1 MCMDSH
7 RYQVEDIDK
16 NSCYSTRKKLWQ
28 LDSQTHC
35 SVIGT
40 CLSLGELGRLCRKVR
55 VSLQTTLTDYQLHRA
70 FVGIAGKQTYASR
83 QLHKYL
89 DQKYRVTI
97 RCFARLHDPAALE
110 TRWEEAIESGDIAAA
125 YWALVT
131 HPRVSDALADRVY
144 GEVHMLSHLA
154 GATVRVDMQELRRL
168 RQLTRTMSKQL
179 ADAESSAKAQIAE
192 KDDRIQRLNDRLMQT
207 QGQARDLAA
216 AREQLAALKDDSLLH
231 RLRKQAE
238 DSAARLAV
246 EQARVERAEGN
257 AEAWQRMAVE
267 NGDRHLQL
275 EGQMAELHAERDA
288 LEAMLAKLLMPDCD
302 TCSTQEGCLGDI
314 NLFGRC
320 ILYVGGRSRQC
331 AHFRSLVE
339 RQNGQFIHHDG
350 GLHDG
355 RLRLGSILPQA
366 DVVLCPLDCVSHD
379 AANRVK
385 HFCKRHG
392 KKLVL
397 LPRSSLAAFTRGLN
411 ELVA

>member
-1 MCMDSH
+1 MCTVSS
-7 RYQVEDIDK
+7 RYQIENIEK
-16 NSCYSTRKKLWQ
+16 ISCCATRRKLWQ

-40 CLSLGELGRLCRKVR
+40 CLSLGELRRLRRKIGVC
-55 VSLQTTLTDYQLHRA
+55 LHATLTDYELHRA
-70 FVGIAGKQTYASR
+70 FVGIAGNQTHASR

-97 RCFARLHDPAALE
+97 RCFSRLHEPAALE
-110 TRWEEAIESGDIAAA
+110 SRWEEAIESGDIAAA

-131 HPRVSDALADRVY
+131 HPRVTDTLADRVY

-168 RQLTRTMSKQL
+168 QQLTRAMNQQL
-179 ADAESSAKAQIAE
+179 ADTEANAKAQIAE
-192 KDDRIQRLNDRLMQT
+192 KDDRIQRLNDRLAQT
-207 QGQARDLAA
+207 QGMARDLAT
-216 AREQLAALKDDSLLH
+216 AREQLAVLEDDALLH
-231 RLRKQAE
+231 RLRKQVE
-238 DSAARLAV
+238 DSAARLAM
-246 EQARVERAEGN
+246 EQARVERAE
-257 AEAWQRMAVE
+257 ASARTWKQMAME
-267 NGDRHLQL
+267 NGDRQLQL

-302 TCSTQEGCLGDI
+302 TCTTQEGCLGDI
-314 NLFGRC
+314 NLCGRC

-355 RLRLGSILPQA
+355 RLRLGAILPQA